1 MQKPKP
7 NNISNTQDSNDDPE
21 HKKNEKNWN
30 ARELKTK
37 VQELDLPNSKWAIKE
52 KKENWVIMRETE
64 ELQRECERLKKWG
77 EEEVKEKVGLNRR
90 KPLELYDLKTN

>member
-7 NNISNTQDSNDDPE
+7 NNISNTQNTNDQE
-21 HKKNEKNWN
+21 HKKWKKKNWN

-37 VQELDLPNSKWAIKE
+37 VQELDLPNSKWAMKE

-77 EEEVKEKVGLNRR
+77 EEEAKERLA
-90 KPLELYDLKTN
+90 

>member
-7 NNISNTQDSNDDPE
+7 NNISNTQNTNDPE
-21 HKKNEKNWN
+21 HKKWKKKNWN

-37 VQELDLPNSKWAIKE
+37 VQELDLPNSKWAMKE

-77 EEEVKEKVGLNRR
+77 EEEAKERLA
-90 KPLELYDLKTN
+90 

>member
-7 NNISNTQDSNDDPE
+7 NNISNTQNTNDPE
-21 HKKNEKNWN
+21 HKKWKKKNWN

-37 VQELDLPNSKWAIKE
+37 VQELDLPNLKWAMKE

-77 EEEVKEKVGLNRR
+77 EEEVKERLA
-90 KPLELYDLKTN
+90 